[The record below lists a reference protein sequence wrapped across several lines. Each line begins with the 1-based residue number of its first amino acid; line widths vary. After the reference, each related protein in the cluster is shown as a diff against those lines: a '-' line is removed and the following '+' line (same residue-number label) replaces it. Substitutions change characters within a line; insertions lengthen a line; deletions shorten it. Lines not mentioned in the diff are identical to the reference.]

1 MYALDHESRELPE
14 QLSGES
20 STISSS
26 ALCLKSAHGRL
37 VAYPAFTP
45 FHKHYQNSDGS
56 GCPKKIKKFS
66 LPCNECI
73 MASNP
78 LSMSRFTLAT
88 LRVDDE
94 PVAAIGVDDGFYLLP
109 GLIPSLKQTTVKDIL
124 MSWPD
129 TFPILEQFAQDTRKG
144 QKALGGCQ
152 IPLSNAHILTPIM
165 YPNKLLAVGANYSGH
180 LKEMGLSA
188 EKWASMPFFI
198 RPPTTS
204 LVGPG
209 KTVRIPRSSNQFDW
223 ECELA
228 VVVGKKLRHASQEE
242 AAEGIAG
249 YTIGLD
255 LSCRDL
261 IPAGNELQIDLMR
274 GKAQDTMAPCGP
286 FLVPAKFLPDTSD
299 LRIRLS
305 VNDKPMMD
313 ASTSEMLYKCDEQ
326 LSIISRFM
334 TLEPGDIVF
343 TGSPSGSAHVHGDC
357 WLKPGDRIVAEIEGI
372 GRLDVT
378 MIPDD

>member
-1 MYALDHESRELPE
+1 M
-14 QLSGES
+14 
-20 STISSS
+20 
-26 ALCLKSAHGRL
+26 
-37 VAYPAFTP
+37 AF
-45 FHKHYQNSDGS
+45 N
-56 GCPKKIKKFS
+56 
-66 LPCNECI
+66 L
-73 MASNP
+73 

-88 LRVDDE
+88 LRIGDAS
-94 PVAAIGVDDGFYLLP
+94 VAAIGVDNSFYLLP
-109 GLIPSLKQTTVKDIL
+109 GLLPSLKQTTIKDIL
-124 MSWPD
+124 VSWPD
-129 TFPILEQFAQDTRKG
+129 TFPMLEQLAQNIMAG
-144 QKALGGCQ
+144 QNALGGYQ
-152 IPLSNAHILTPIM
+152 ITLGNAQLLTPIM

-188 EKWASMPFFI
+188 AKWASMPFFM

-228 VVVGKKLRHASQEE
+228 VIVGKTLRHASKEE
-242 AAEGIAG
+242 AVEGIAG
-249 YTIGLD
+249 YSIGLD

-261 IPAGNELQIDLMR
+261 IPAPNELQIDLMR

-286 FLVPAKFLPDTSD
+286 FIVPAKFLPDTSN

-305 VNDKPMMD
+305 VNDRPMME
-313 ASTSEMLYKCDEQ
+313 ASTSEMMYKCDEQ
-326 LSIISRFM
+326 LSIISSYM

-372 GRLDVT
+372 GQLDVT
-378 MIPDD
+378 MIMDN

>member
-1 MYALDHESRELPE
+1 
-14 QLSGES
+14 
-20 STISSS
+20 
-26 ALCLKSAHGRL
+26 
-37 VAYPAFTP
+37 
-45 FHKHYQNSDGS
+45 
-56 GCPKKIKKFS
+56 
-66 LPCNECI
+66 

-78 LSMSRFTLAT
+78 LNISRFTLAT
-88 LRVDDE
+88 LCIEYE
-94 PVAAIGVDDGFYLLP
+94 PVAAIGVDDCFYLLP
-109 GLIPSLKQTTVKDIL
+109 DSLLSLKHTTVKDIL
-124 MSWPD
+124 GSWPD
-129 TFPILEQFAQDTRKG
+129 IFPILEQFAQDTRKSQNVSG
-144 QKALGGCQ
+144 RSQ
-152 IPLSNAHILTPIM
+152 INLDNAQLLTPIL
-165 YPNKLLAVGANYSGH
+165 YPNKLVAVGANYSGH

-188 EKWASMPFFI
+188 EKWANMPFFI

-209 KTVRIPRSSNQFDW
+209 KTVRIPRSTKQFDW

-228 VVVGKKLRHASQEE
+228 VVVGKKLRHASREE

-249 YTIGLD
+249 YSIGLD

-286 FLVPAKFLPDTSD
+286 FIVPAKFLPDTAD

-305 VNDKPMMD
+305 VNDKPMMG

-326 LSIISRFM
+326 LSIVSSYM

-357 WLKPGDRIVAEIEGI
+357 WLKPGDRILAEIEGI
-372 GRLDVT
+372 GQLEVT

>member
-1 MYALDHESRELPE
+1 M
-14 QLSGES
+14 
-20 STISSS
+20 
-26 ALCLKSAHGRL
+26 
-37 VAYPAFTP
+37 V
-45 FHKHYQNSDGS
+45 
-56 GCPKKIKKFS
+56 
-66 LPCNECI
+66 
-73 MASNP
+73 SNP
-78 LSMSRFTLAT
+78 LNMSRFTLAT
-88 LRVDDE
+88 LCIEDE
-94 PVAAIGVDDGFYLLP
+94 PVAAIGVDDSFYLLP
-109 GLIPSLKQTTVKDIL
+109 HSTLSLKHTTVKDIL
-124 MSWPD
+124 VSWSD
-129 TFPILEQFAQDTRKG
+129 TFPILEQFAQNTRKG
-144 QKALGGCQ
+144 QNVSGGSK
-152 IPLSNAHILTPIM
+152 INSDNAQLLTPIV
-165 YPNKLLAVGANYSGH
+165 YPNKLVAVGANYTGH

-209 KTVRIPRSSNQFDW
+209 KTVRIPRSTKQFDW

-228 VVVGKKLRHASQEE
+228 VIVGKKLRHASQEE

-249 YTIGLD
+249 YSIGLD

-286 FLVPAKFLPDTSD
+286 FIVPAKFLPDTSD
-299 LRIRLS
+299 LRIRLF

-326 LSIISRFM
+326 LSIISSYM

-357 WLKPGDRIVAEIEGI
+357 WLKPGDRILAEIEGI

>member
-1 MYALDHESRELPE
+1 
-14 QLSGES
+14 
-20 STISSS
+20 
-26 ALCLKSAHGRL
+26 
-37 VAYPAFTP
+37 
-45 FHKHYQNSDGS
+45 
-56 GCPKKIKKFS
+56 
-66 LPCNECI
+66 

-78 LSMSRFTLAT
+78 LNMSRFTLAT
-88 LRVDDE
+88 LCIEDK
-94 PVAAIGVDDGFYLLP
+94 PVAAIGVDDSFYLLSDS
-109 GLIPSLKQTTVKDIL
+109 LPSLKYTTVKDIL
-124 MSWPD
+124 ESWPD
-129 TFPILEQFAQDTRKG
+129 TLPILEEFAQNIRTDQNVSCG
-144 QKALGGCQ
+144 SL
-152 IPLSNAHILTPIM
+152 INLDNAQLLTPIM
-165 YPNKLLAVGANYSGH
+165 YPNKLVAVGANYTGH

-209 KTVRIPRSSNQFDW
+209 KTVKIPRSTKQFDW

-228 VVVGKKLRHASQEE
+228 VVVGKELRHASREE

-249 YTIGLD
+249 YSIGLD

-286 FLVPAKFLPDTSD
+286 FIVPAKFLPDTAD

-326 LSIISRFM
+326 LSIISSYM

-357 WLKPGDRIVAEIEGI
+357 WLKPGDRILAEIEGI
-372 GRLDVT
+372 GQLEVT
-378 MIPDD
+378 MISDD